1 MTGISQ
7 NRLKK
12 KQERKRAKMQEKRR
26 KRINSKVDNTIT
38 ACVLLLAAGIA
49 IMEVFSEL
57 NNGRKT

>member
-26 KRINSKVDNTIT
+26 KRINSKVDNAIT
-38 ACVLLLAAGIA
+38 ACVLLLAGGIA
-49 IMEVFSEL
+49 IMEVLSEL
-57 NNGRKT
+57 NRRKA